1 MTQHDMENFGPA
13 RGTRRLFVDVS
24 DKAAECLA
32 VMASKAGVSRNL
44 YVSQLFNAA
53 YAARCAPTGDRALD
67 AAVGSGAPPATAPR
81 LVALSTAPSGVDLA
95 EAARQLA
102 AARDREKALGVA
114 LEMAR
119 KSLRDSAGQ
128 IAAAARIER
137 EGADLKSQLAEA
149 KARIAALAV
158 AGEAAK
164 RDLEERAGLRDL
176 LAEAR
181 GEVERQKD
189 ELAAA
194 RRLRDRESEELAD
207 QIEAAETTIGELKA
221 RLEAALVDAAPAAAP
236 GIDMAELGRQLV
248 AALRADLARVEQAVC
263 DWTGQVETAAKAWRG
278 SSGVDGAEAAIETLR
293 DGAGAGAEKQ
303 APSSVSLPAPP
314 IGALTAAEVKIVR
327 GWAAAGNTPH
337 EIAVETGFSP
347 EQIAAVLKKRAA

>member
-1 MTQHDMENFGPA
+1 MTQHDVAPFDALP

-67 AAVGSGAPPATAPR
+67 AAVGGGAPPATAPR
-81 LVALSTAPSGVDLA
+81 LVAISTAPAGVDSA
-95 EAARQLA
+95 EVKRQLA
-102 AARDREKALGVA
+102 AARDREKALGA
-114 LEMAR
+114 ELATAR
-119 KSLRDSAGQ
+119 KSLLDATAQ
-128 IAAAARIER
+128 IAHAARIER
-137 EGADLKSQLAEA
+137 EGEALKSQLAEA

-158 AGEAAK
+158 VGEAAK

-176 LAEAR
+176 LAAAR

-189 ELAAA
+189 QLAAA

-207 QIEAAETTIGELKA
+207 QLEAAEATIGELKA
-221 RLEAALVDAAPAAAP
+221 RLEAALVDAAPAGAP
-236 GIDMAELGRQLV
+236 GIDMAELGRLA

-293 DGAGAGAEKQ
+293 DGAGAEKQ
-303 APSSVSLPAPP
+303 APSSVSLRAPP

-327 GWAAAGNTPH
+327 GWAAAGNTPR